1 MPVAN
6 TTNVNQNR
14 SALLANGGHSTI
26 IVMRK
31 ANKVVKSLRQL
42 YLRDRATDPSGATV
56 IFDST
61 GIKRYL
67 LVGKWG
73 MVRDAL
79 SLYAM
84 DGQLI
89 GEIKQLS
96 LGILPRFAIYVHH
109 EKIGSISKSLGF
121 VREVI
126 YIHHLHWIIVGNP
139 FADRYR
145 VYKGGRLVFV
155 LEPVEKTGGY
165 YHQLTVMNE
174 EEEPAAIL
182 VASILNTWARH
193 SSRDAAKV
201 KFGRR
206 WKYNATAPA
215 DFRYRF
221 SPLDRWQQSFGAPH
235 HHHSQY

>member
-1 MPVAN
+1 M
-6 TTNVNQNR
+6 
-14 SALLANGGHSTI
+14 
-26 IVMRK
+26 
-31 ANKVVKSLRQL
+31 RQL

-96 LGILPRFAIYVHH
+96 LGILPRFAIYIHRH
-109 EKIGSISKSLGF
+109 KIGSISKSLGF

-126 YIHHLHWIIVGNP
+126 YIRGLHWIIVGNP

-145 VYKGGRLVFV
+145 VFKGGRLVFT

-174 EEEPAAIL
+174 SEEPAAIL
-182 VASILNTWARH
+182 VASVLNTWARH
-193 SSRDAAKV
+193 SARGRAKV
-201 KFGRR
+201 RLGRR
-206 WKYNATAPA
+206 FRYGATAPV
-215 DFRYRF
+215 DFRCRF
-221 SPLDRWQQSFGAPH
+221 TPFERWEQSFNRPH
-235 HHHSQY
+235 HHHINY